1 MNTLLHLMREREYSP
16 RIIRATKQMI
26 EQCELETI
34 CIEKFILENEPNE
47 EELMMQLVDHANKF
61 ILSTAKK

>member
-1 MNTLLHLMREREYSP
+1 MNRLLHLMKEKEYSS
-16 RIIRATKQMI
+16 RIIRATEQMI
-26 EQCELETI
+26 EQCGMETT

-61 ILSTAKK
+61 ILSTSKK